1 MAVVKRRPVPKT
13 TDKIEGKSSE
23 PTTWKAEE
31 EDVNSNEPRERMRC
45 PRISDLKTKQNE
57 VEGREDVVTINN
69 LEQEEGN
76 QEQSNY
82 ELDMFQPSVSKT
94 TRRGNFKAGAMS
106 IVKSNCGKRIM
117 ISKEVM
123 DKLNNPSKIVIS
135 FSDERI
141 AIGQYLPNNNNQLD
155 LKMVGKKGIIYSASL
170 VTEIAEKYKLDFSTR
185 TSMTFTEVN
194 YVESNGYTVA
204 IIKIK

>member
-1 MAVVKRRPVPKT
+1 MAVVKRRPVPRTGDSMDKKRRDEI
-13 TDKIEGKSSE
+13 TDEKEII
-23 PTTWKAEE
+23 
-31 EDVNSNEPRERMRC
+31 DNELEAIREKMEQE
-45 PRISDLKTKQNE
+45 KYNQE
-57 VEGREDVVTINN
+57 VEEKLMEERKEIVTMNN
-69 LEQEEGN
+69 PE

-82 ELDMFQPSVSKT
+82 ELDMFQPSVSQT
-94 TRRGNFKAGAMS
+94 TSRGNFKAGAMS
-106 IVKSNCGKRIM
+106 IVKSNCGKRIT
-117 ISKEVM
+117 ISKKVM
-123 DKLNNPSKIVIS
+123 DKLNNPSRIVIS

-141 AIGQYLPNNNNQLD
+141 AIGEYLPNNNNQLD